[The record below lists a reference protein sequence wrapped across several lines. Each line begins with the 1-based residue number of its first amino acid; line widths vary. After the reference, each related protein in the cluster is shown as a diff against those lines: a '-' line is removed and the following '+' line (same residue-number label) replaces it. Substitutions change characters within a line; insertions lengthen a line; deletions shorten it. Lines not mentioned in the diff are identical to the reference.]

1 MTVRRAG
8 YPPPMRV
15 LVMGGTLF
23 NGYALVKELV
33 RTGHEVTILNR
44 GKTQVDLPRS
54 VRRLIGDRT
63 DHERIHEL
71 FRDEE
76 FDCVHDMSA
85 YHPEDVE
92 LMYDVFRGKIG
103 HYVFASSTVIYA
115 PSDILPIDESF
126 PVDRGEEQI
135 EYGMHKI
142 LCEDF
147 LFQKFRENGFPASV
161 AALSMVFGPH
171 NGIPDREQ
179 RMFTR
184 MLQGRKILIPGD
196 GRTLGQVGHVDD
208 QARALRLMMG
218 QPVTFGKRYN
228 LTGSQAYTNEGYVD
242 VFARAVGV
250 DVEKVFVPSPVMN
263 GLWDGEIDLA
273 GGRVQS
279 RIEIRST
286 DSGRRTEPN
295 SRQRYQLATVIQRLA
310 PHLHRWDRS
319 VVFGID
325 RLQRD
330 IGWEPEYTFTSMVE
344 QTFDWFQREGLD
356 KSLTFDFTWE
366 DQILSMVE

>member
-1 MTVRRAG
+1 
-8 YPPPMRV
+8 MRV

-23 NGYALVKELV
+23 NGYALVRELV
-33 RTGHEVTILNR
+33 RTGHDVTILNR

-54 VRRLIGDRT
+54 VRRVIGDRT
-63 DHERIHEL
+63 DHSRIHEL
-71 FRDEE
+71 FRDKE

-126 PVDRGEEQI
+126 PVDRSDQQI

-147 LFQKFRENGFPASV
+147 LFRKFREDGFPATV

-179 RMFTR
+179 RMFIR
-184 MLQGRKILIPGD
+184 LLQGRKVLIPGD

-208 QARALRLMMG
+208 QARALRMMMG
-218 QPVTFGKRYN
+218 QSVTFGKRYN
-228 LTGSQAYTNEGYVD
+228 VTGSQAYTNEGYVD
-242 VFARAVGV
+242 VFANVVGV
-250 DVEKVFVPSPVMN
+250 DVDKVFIPTDVMN
-263 GLWDGEIDLA
+263 GLWDGTIDLA
-273 GGRVQS
+273 GGRMQS

-286 DSGRRTEPN
+286 ETGRRNEPN
-295 SRQRYQLATVIQRLA
+295 ARQRYQLATIIQRLA

-325 RLQRD
+325 RLRRD
-330 IGWEPEYTFTSMVE
+330 IGWEPEYTFASMVE
-344 QTFDWFQREGLD
+344 QTFEWFRREGLD
-356 KSLTFDFTWE
+356 RSLTFDFTAE
-366 DQILSMVE
+366 DQILSMLA

>member
-1 MTVRRAG
+1 
-8 YPPPMRV
+8 MRV

-33 RTGHEVTILNR
+33 RTGHDVTVLNR

-54 VRRLIGDRT
+54 VHRLIGDRT

-71 FRDEE
+71 FRNEE

-92 LMYDVFRGKIG
+92 LMYDVFRGKTG
-103 HYVFASSTVIYA
+103 HYIFASSTVIYA
-115 PSDILPIDESF
+115 PSDILPIDETF
-126 PVDRGEEQI
+126 PVDRSERQI

-147 LFQKFRENGFPASV
+147 LFQKFRDNGFPASV

-179 RMFTR
+179 RMFAR

-218 QPVTFGKRYN
+218 QSVTHGKRYN
-228 LTGSQAYTNEGYVD
+228 LTGSQAFTNEGYVD
-242 VFARAVGV
+242 VFAHVLGV
-250 DVEKVFVPSPVMN
+250 DVEKAFIPTHVMN
-263 GLWDGEIDLA
+263 GLWDGEIDIAA
-273 GGRVQS
+273 GGMQS
-279 RIEIRST
+279 RIEIRPSA
-286 DSGRRTEPN
+286 SGARTATGA
-295 SRQRYQLATVIQRLA
+295 RQRYQLATLIQRLA

-319 VVFGID
+319 VVFGVD
-325 RLQRD
+325 RLRRD
-330 IGWEPEYTFTSMVE
+330 IGWEPEYTFASMVQ
-344 QTFDWFQREGLD
+344 QTYEWFVREGLD
-356 KSLTFDFTWE
+356 RSLSFDFEAE
-366 DQILSMVE
+366 DQILSML

>member
-1 MTVRRAG
+1 
-8 YPPPMRV
+8 MRV

-23 NGYALVKELV
+23 NGYALVRELV
-33 RTGHEVTILNR
+33 RTGHDVTILNR
-44 GKTQVDLPRS
+44 GKSQVDLPRS
-54 VRRLIGDRT
+54 VRRVIGDRT
-63 DHERIHEL
+63 DHDRIHEL

-103 HYVFASSTVIYA
+103 HYIFASSTVIYA

-126 PVDRGEEQI
+126 PVDRSARQI

-147 LFQKFRENGFPASV
+147 LFHRFRENGFPASV

-179 RMFTR
+179 RMFAR

-218 QPVTFGKRYN
+218 QPVTFGRRYN
-228 LTGSQAYTNEGYVD
+228 LTGSQAFTNEGYVD
-242 VFARAVGV
+242 VFARALGV
-250 DVEKVFVPSPVMN
+250 DVDKVFIPTEIMN
-263 GLWDGEIDLA
+263 GMWDGEIDIAA
-273 GGRVQS
+273 GRMQS
-279 RIEIRST
+279 RIEIRPT
-286 DSGRRTEPN
+286 ASGTRTESS
-295 SRQRYQLATVIQRLA
+295 SRQKYQLSTLIQRLA

-325 RLQRD
+325 RLRRD
-330 IGWEPEYTFTSMVE
+330 IGWEPEYTFASMVE
-344 QTFDWFQREGLD
+344 QTYEWFVDQGLD
-356 KSLTFDFTWE
+356 RSLTFDFAAE
-366 DQILSMVE
+366 DQILSMLA

>member
-1 MTVRRAG
+1 
-8 YPPPMRV
+8 MRV

-33 RTGHEVTILNR
+33 RTGHNVTILNR
-44 GKTQVDLPRS
+44 GKTHVDLPRS

-63 DHERIHEL
+63 DHDHIREL
-71 FRDEE
+71 FRNEE

-92 LMYDVFRGKIG
+92 LMYDVFRGKTG
-103 HYVFASSTVIYA
+103 HYVFASSTVIYSA
-115 PSDILPIDESF
+115 SDILPIDESF
-126 PVDRGEEQI
+126 PVDRGEHQI

-147 LFQKFRENGFPASV
+147 LFEKFRDNGFPASV

-179 RMFTR
+179 RMFAR
-184 MLQGRKILIPGD
+184 LLQGRKILIPGD

-218 QPVTFGKRYN
+218 ESVTFGKRYN
-228 LTGSQAYTNEGYVD
+228 LTGSQAFTNEGYVD
-242 VFARAVGV
+242 VFAHALGV
-250 DVEKVFVPSPVMN
+250 EADKVFIPAAIMD
-263 GLWDGEIDLA
+263 GLWDGTIDLA
-273 GGRVQS
+273 AGPMQS
-279 RIEIRST
+279 RIEIRPSAT
-286 DSGRRTEPN
+286 GRRGGDN
-295 SRQRYQLATVIQRLA
+295 ARQKYQLSTLVQRLA

-325 RLQRD
+325 RLRRD
-330 IGWEPEYTFTSMVE
+330 IGWQPEYTFASMVE
-344 QTFDWFQREGLD
+344 QTFEWFMREGLD
-356 KSLTFDFTWE
+356 KSLTFDFTAE
-366 DQILSMVE
+366 DQILSMLA